1 MVVRYKGLRVDHS
14 VPDLVTHFLGQRFE
28 EDLEGAPFIVTGQIL
43 NVLQQER
50 RRSPSFQDARDI
62 EEQSALRFVQKSVF
76 AAERVLLGNTRDRER
91 LTWEAG
97 EKDGVVR
104 NLIGVERRDIA
115 MWRGIV
121 VGVGRSGL
129 LSEHVLRSSRQGKW
143 RG

>member
-43 NVLQQER
+43 NVLQQAR

-91 LTWEAG
+91 LTWGAG
-97 EKDGVVR
+97 EQDVVIR
-104 NLIGVERRDIA
+104 KLIGFGRRDIA
-115 MWRGIV
+115 MWRIGRQS
-121 VGVGRSGL
+121 VG
-129 LSEHVLRSSRQGKW
+129 
-143 RG
+143 